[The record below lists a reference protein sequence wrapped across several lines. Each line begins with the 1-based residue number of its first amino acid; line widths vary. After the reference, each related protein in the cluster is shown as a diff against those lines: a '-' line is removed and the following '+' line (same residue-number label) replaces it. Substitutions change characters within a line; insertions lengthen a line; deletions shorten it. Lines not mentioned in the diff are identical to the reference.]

1 MVWGSTERAGS
12 CSSGPLHQAP
22 HPALAP
28 CSYSSGP
35 LPGQLIRDCPVPV
48 GMVWGAKDP
57 WEKVEWGRQLA
68 KDGGVADYIELD
80 NVGHCPQD
88 ESPHRVNPLIREF
101 AERHA

>member
-1 MVWGSTERAGS
+1 
-12 CSSGPLHQAP
+12 
-22 HPALAP
+22 
-28 CSYSSGP
+28 
-35 LPGQLIRDCPVPV
+35 
-48 GMVWGAKDP
+48 MVWGAKDP